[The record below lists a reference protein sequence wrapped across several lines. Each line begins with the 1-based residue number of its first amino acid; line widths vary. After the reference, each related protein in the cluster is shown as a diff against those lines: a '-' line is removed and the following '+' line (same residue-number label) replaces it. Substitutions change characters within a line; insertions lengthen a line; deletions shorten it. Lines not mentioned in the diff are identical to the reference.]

1 MPTPKTIKWNNRKR
15 HAIIYYINSLIHIFF
30 FFFSNIFRQYISM
43 LMCCASHC
51 PNLEF
56 YLQCYNGAG
65 RVGVLFFWLHENTSF
80 SYVILEPI
88 RYAPLD
94 SLWSVCIHLQTAL
107 WFYLLAQ
114 RTNGFDHLLLHM
126 TIKNYAS
133 DMLFC
138 FILSCKIILLANQSS
153 QNGRISSMDF
163 HRLSNYLVTA
173 SDDESIRL
181 YDVANATYDSSLIF
195 ISFFSS
201 SCVSLY
207 YISKSNMRWNYSFLH
222 LMDQL
227 SVGSEILCHYR
238 PKEHVPL
245 YENGF

>member
-1 MPTPKTIKWNNRKR
+1 
-15 HAIIYYINSLIHIFF
+15 
-30 FFFSNIFRQYISM
+30 
-43 LMCCASHC
+43 
-51 PNLEF
+51 
-56 YLQCYNGAG
+56 
-65 RVGVLFFWLHENTSF
+65 
-80 SYVILEPI
+80 
-88 RYAPLD
+88 
-94 SLWSVCIHLQTAL
+94 
-107 WFYLLAQ
+107 
-114 RTNGFDHLLLHM
+114 M

-195 ISFFSS
+195 ISFFSFSFSS

-238 PKEHVPL
+238 PKEFVPL

>member
-1 MPTPKTIKWNNRKR
+1 
-15 HAIIYYINSLIHIFF
+15 
-30 FFFSNIFRQYISM
+30 
-43 LMCCASHC
+43 
-51 PNLEF
+51 
-56 YLQCYNGAG
+56 
-65 RVGVLFFWLHENTSF
+65 
-80 SYVILEPI
+80 
-88 RYAPLD
+88 
-94 SLWSVCIHLQTAL
+94 
-107 WFYLLAQ
+107 
-114 RTNGFDHLLLHM
+114 M

-195 ISFFSS
+195 ISFFCFFFSS

-207 YISKSNMRWNYSFLH
+207 YLSKSNMRWNYSFLH

-238 PKEHVPL
+238 PKEFVPL